1 MIDTNEQKFLIVAGE
16 ASGDL
21 HGSDLVTH
29 LRALYPNSQFFG
41 IGGKRMRDAGVTTFF
56 DIAKMGTVG
65 FLEAFAEMPLY
76 LKVYRTLVRE
86 IRRGQYTAVILIDY
100 PTLNLLLAK
109 KSKSA
114 GCPVFY
120 FISPQIWAWRKSRIQ
135 KIKETVT
142 RMFVVLPFEKELYD
156 RAGVD
161 AEFLGHPFADQVKL
175 SMTKEEAFEKFGLKP
190 GVRTIGLLPGSRQN
204 EINSLLAVMLEAAE
218 KIKKQMP
225 DCQFI
230 LPVAGTIDKDYI
242 RNRVADS
249 SLEVRIVEGQ
259 SYDVMHCCEFLIM
272 ASGSATLEA
281 GVLMRPMVI
290 VYKLN
295 KITYWL
301 AKLLLEIKMIGLVNI
316 VAGEKLAPELIQGQV
331 TADNIAR
338 ESLKILNDPERYQ
351 EVQRKMQK
359 IQQALGEPGVM
370 RRVAQ
375 SIFDRLRNQP
385 GHEKN
390 SF

>member
-1 MIDTNEQKFLIVAGE
+1 MIDSNEKKFLIVAGE

-21 HGSDLVTH
+21 HGGDLVTH
-29 LRALYPNSQFFG
+29 MKASNPNSRFFG
-41 IGGKRMRDAGVTTFF
+41 IGGKRMREAGVTTFF
-56 DIAKMGTVG
+56 DIARMGTVG
-65 FLEAFAEMPLY
+65 ILEAFAEMPLY

-86 IRRGQYTAVILIDY
+86 IRTGQYTALILIDY

-109 KSKSA
+109 KSRDA

-120 FISPQIWAWRKSRIQ
+120 FISPQIWAWHKSRIR
-135 KIKETVT
+135 KIRETVT
-142 RMFVVLPFEKELYD
+142 RMFVVLPFEKKLYD
-156 RAGVD
+156 QAGVD

-175 SMTKEEAFEKFGLKP
+175 SMTREQAFEKFGLQP
-190 GVRTIGLLPGSRQN
+190 GSKTIGLLPGSRQN
-204 EINSLLAVMLEAAE
+204 EIDSLLPVMLEAAE
-218 KIKKQMP
+218 KIQKQMP

-230 LPVAGTIDKDYI
+230 LPVAGTINSDCI
-242 RNRVADS
+242 RNRLGDNP
-249 SLEVRIVEGQ
+249 LKVRIIEGK
-259 SYDVMHCCEFLIM
+259 SYDVMHCCDFLII

-281 GVLMRPMVI
+281 GILRRPMVI
-290 VYKLN
+290 VYKL
-295 KITYWL
+295 KRITYWL
-301 AKLLLEIKMIGLVNI
+301 AKLLVETKMIGLVNI
-316 VAGEKLAPELIQGQV
+316 VAGKKLVPELIQGQV
-331 TADNIAR
+331 TADNIAQ
-338 ESLKILNDPERYQ
+338 ESLMILNDPERYQ
-351 EVQRKMQK
+351 EVQKEMQK